1 MTLKATISTKLVRL
15 PEVERGDEFPLP
27 EGTNT
32 LPQALHLEGTPEDP
46 DVFDLEDRI
55 SLHTSGQDAAYVG
68 RRYAA
73 LERTLAEA
81 REGVERLD
89 ADSDGD
95 SAETSEGESSN
106 STGGDA

>member
-15 PEVERGDEFPLP
+15 PEVDRGDEFPLP

-32 LPQALHLEGTPEDP
+32 LPQSLRLHGTPEDP

-55 SLHTSGQDAAYVG
+55 SLHAPEQDAAYVG

-73 LERTLAEA
+73 LERLLAEVY
-81 REGVERLD
+81 EGIHRLED
-89 ADSDGD
+89 DSEAD
-95 SAETSEGESSN
+95 SAETSEGESSIPPED
-106 STGGDA
+106 DA